1 MSKVPLLII
10 SVLLSINS
18 IAKSPHGDKFTIEC
32 NACHNSKDWTI
43 RLDSVTFDHSKT
55 EFPLIGKHLVHDKT
69 FISMI
74 IKDKC

>member
-55 EFPLIGKHLVHDKT
+55 EFPLIGKHLVHDKNYNDLT
-69 FISMI
+69 FNDI
-74 IKDKC
+74 C